1 MWLLLKKILLVL
13 FCFVLTA
20 CSNDGIKYE
29 ANEQKP
35 TYRGDCSYV
44 FDDIKGKTVPEGFI
58 TRKMASDIKKVI
70 KAHKSKNDSED
81 GSIDE
86 ETAVDI
92 AIAIMKNPPPD
103 NFFEKPTFYC
113 LSYKPDLDAYIID
126 IGQENENPNVLGGLS
141 TKMVISKKDGT
152 LLAIWTS

>member
-1 MWLLLKKILLVL
+1 MIICCLM
-13 FCFVLTA
+13 LTA
-20 CSNDGIKYE
+20 CGENGIKFE

-35 TYRGDCSYV
+35 EYQGDCSYI
-44 FDDIKGKTVPEGFI
+44 FDEHIKGKTVPNGFI

-70 KAHKSKNDSED
+70 KAHKSKNDSD
-81 GSIDE
+81 DDSIDE
-86 ETAVDI
+86 DTAVDI

-113 LSYKPDLDAYIID
+113 LSYKPDLDAYLID
-126 IGQENENPNVLGGLS
+126 IGEEYENPNIVGGLS
-141 TKMVISKKDGT
+141 TKMIISKKDGT

>member
-1 MWLLLKKILLVL
+1 MVL
-13 FCFVLTA
+13 FCFLLTA

-35 TYRGDCSYV
+35 RYYGYFSNV
-44 FDDIKGKTVPEGFI
+44 FDVDIEDKKVPDGFV
-58 TRKMASDIKKVI
+58 TRKMASDIKRVI
-70 KAHKSKNDSED
+70 KAHKSENNSED
-81 GSIDE
+81 GSIDK

-92 AIAIMKNPPPD
+92 AMVIIKSSD
-103 NFFEKPTFYC
+103 KDYFEKPTFYRI
-113 LSYKPDLDAYIID
+113 SYRLDVDAYFVSIW
-126 IGQENENPNVLGGLS
+126 QENENPNVLGGLS